1 MGSGHSVHDRAVT
14 ASWKKILVRLCV
26 GIVVVEVLFAYPL
39 GYDFVLNSIGPST
52 EYLEPWLPTAKTV
65 DGKPTV
71 YIGNDFYVQHTIVR
85 HALNGNCLLK
95 IHRYA
100 EDVDGPTPGK
110 RHLIDYAELQFVG
123 RDEILHP
130 RWPAADDPYV
140 LGYERD
146 EKDNTLYDRP
156 LLPDGVD
163 QLTMDFYVSP
173 RNFCNTLDYLIPRY
187 TNGGTHWDE
196 SPRVRARVKRHRP
209 NA

>member
-1 MGSGHSVHDRAVT
+1 
-14 ASWKKILVRLCV
+14 
-26 GIVVVEVLFAYPL
+26 
-39 GYDFVLNSIGPST
+39 
-52 EYLEPWLPTAKTV
+52 
-65 DGKPTV
+65 
-71 YIGNDFYVQHTIVR
+71 
-85 HALNGNCLLK
+85 
-95 IHRYA
+95 
-100 EDVDGPTPGK
+100 
-110 RHLIDYAELQFVG
+110 VG

-163 QLTMDFYVSP
+163 ELTMDFYVSP